1 MNQPH
6 QNPEQGASDA
16 APRNRRRVVQGI
28 VSTDAMAKSIGVRV
42 ERMFKHPKY
51 KKYIRRHSKVY
62 AHDETN
68 EARVGDRVEIM
79 ECRPL
84 SKTKRYR
91 LVRIVERPALSAST
105 YDSKHQAGS
114 ATASVSASASAS
126 AAGGVA

>member
-1 MNQPH
+1 MNQTH
-6 QNPEQGASDA
+6 QNPKQGASDA

-28 VSTDAMAKSIGVRV
+28 VSTDAMEKSIGVRV

-84 SKTKRYR
+84 SKMKRYR
-91 LVRIVERPALSAST
+91 LIRIVERPALSAST
-105 YDSKHQAGS
+105 YDAKAAAAKAQQAG
-114 ATASVSASASAS
+114 ASAKTV
-126 AAGGVA
+126 GGGA

>member
-1 MNQPH
+1 MNQTH
-6 QNPEQGASDA
+6 QNPKQGASDA

-28 VSTDAMAKSIGVRV
+28 VSTDAMEKSIGVRV

-62 AHDETN
+62 AHDEAN

-84 SKTKRYR
+84 SKMKRYR

-105 YDSKHQAGS
+105 YDAKAAATKALQASSS
-114 ATASVSASASAS
+114 AKTV
-126 AAGGVA
+126 GGGA

>member
-1 MNQPH
+1 MSQTQQSH
-6 QNPEQGASDA
+6 EQGASDT

-28 VSTDAMAKSIGVRV
+28 VSTDAMEKSIGVRV

-68 EARVGDRVEIM
+68 EARIGDRVEIM

-84 SKTKRYR
+84 SKMKRYR

-105 YDSKHQAGS
+105 FDAKAQQA
-114 ATASVSASASAS
+114 ATAAKT
-126 AAGGVA
+126 AGGGA